1 MMRERSSG
9 LVEGYVAHQRRRGLG
24 ERGIKR
30 RRYTLLALGR
40 WIQPRP
46 LVEASRA
53 DIESWVDELVI
64 AGIESR
70 TRYWHISNLACFFR
84 WAVLEELLDVD
95 PTVRIQR
102 PKVSRLLP
110 RPIEQQDL
118 DVALA
123 AADPRMRAW
132 LTLAAYAGLR
142 AQEIAGLRRQDL
154 RDRRSPPV
162 ILVVNGKG
170 DKERIVPLNPECA
183 AALRA
188 FGLPR
193 SGWLWPGQRG
203 PLQPGTVTK
212 YCSRFLHGLG
222 IDATIHCLRHYFG
235 TEVYQRSGKDL
246 RLTQELLGHSSP
258 STTAIYTR
266 WDQRA
271 GFKVV
276 GELHRALDEPTVD
289 DDAA

>member
-1 MMRERSSG
+1 M
-9 LVEGYVAHQRRRGLG
+9 LDD
-24 ERGIKR
+24 
-30 RRYTLLALGR
+30 LL
-40 WIQPRP
+40 
-46 LVEASRA
+46 E
-53 DIESWVDELVI
+53 
-64 AGIESR
+64 
-70 TRYWHISNLACFFR
+70 H
-84 WAVLEELLDVD
+84 D
-95 PTVRIQR
+95 PTMRIPR

-118 DVALA
+118 DVALQ
-123 AADPRMRAW
+123 AADLRMRAW

-142 AQEIAGLRRQDL
+142 AQEIAWLRRQDL
-154 RDRRSPPV
+154 LDRRHPPV

-170 DKERIVPLNPECA
+170 DKERVVPLNPQCL

-203 PLQPGTVTK
+203 PLQPATVTK
-212 YCSRFLHGLG
+212 YASRFLHGLG

-235 TEVYQRSGKDL
+235 SEVYQRSGKDL

-266 WDQRA
+266 WDQRL

-276 GELHRALDEPTVD
+276 GELHQHPLDEDLDDLDDDDAVD